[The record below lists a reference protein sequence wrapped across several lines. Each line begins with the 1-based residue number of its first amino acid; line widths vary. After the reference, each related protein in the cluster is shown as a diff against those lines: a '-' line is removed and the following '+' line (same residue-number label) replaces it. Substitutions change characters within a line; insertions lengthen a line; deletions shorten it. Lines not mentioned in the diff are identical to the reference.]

1 MNKINNYITKLK
13 KDKFWN
19 NLFKNSFWAFIGDA
33 SSSVIGLLVTIFL
46 IRIIGSDSYG
56 ILVLAQS
63 YMQIL
68 DVIINVQSWKSV
80 IQYGQKA
87 IVNKNKELL
96 HSYVKLG
103 TILDVTTAIICC
115 IISILIASFVGRI
128 FGWSKELVICAQ
140 IFSITIVSHFS
151 GTPTAI
157 LRLLNKFNLVAL
169 QKFISAF
176 LKIVTLFVIYKIYGN
191 LSLINSVIIYMITDF
206 IGNILLVIFAFVEYN
221 KKYGVNGIIKAKLP
235 NDFKQFITFTLWG
248 TLSEIVDIPVNY
260 IDVFIISLLGN
271 KMVSVFKVFKQVVS
285 ILQKVTSPIQQSI
298 LPQFSELSARN
309 EKKRGYEV
317 VTKIQKVSF
326 KIGIVFSILIGLSSP
341 LWLKFI
347 YGELYASYWYVLL
360 LYLVIQTYA
369 LSYTTIHPFY
379 LSLDKARNSTLYILI
394 ANIVYLIVAY
404 LLVLKLGIIGMVI
417 AFGVQVI
424 LAINLKRLDIL
435 HSLKKGEI

>member
-46 IRIIGSDSYG
+46 IRIIGSDFYG